1 VSDARSGAAR
11 RRWELLAVLG
21 IAALAAWL
29 RLRRLDLVE
38 FKVDEAIAID
48 MARGVLRGDFPTA
61 GLTSSTGARN
71 PPLLVYL
78 TAIPLAVRDDLLAA
92 TAFVGLLAVAAVAL
106 TYFVLRPRFGS
117 LVALSAAALFATA
130 PWAVLFGR
138 KVWGQNVL
146 PVVSVGLLWSLFAVL
161 ERRRSRAVAFVPI
174 GLCLAFQLN
183 FSAIALAIPAA
194 AVLLYRARDVHWRA
208 AAVGV
213 GVALLLIEPWL
224 LHQTT
229 HGFAD
234 ISALVS
240 RESDE
245 EAATPESGPVDAF
258 RVALRIVGVGDWEY
272 VAGDSL
278 SPFGR
283 DAGAVWTLARAAGV
297 VAAALLL
304 LGLVTSAVC
313 IGRNAVIARRR
324 PWLELSPAAA
334 RRALLL
340 VWVAGACL
348 VYAAPASDRLYPH
361 YLIVTFPVSFVVLAL
376 GLADVTEAVRGRLGR
391 TAWLGASATIV
402 VLCVAFTAFTLSFQ
416 RYVGR
421 EGGTAGDYGVVYRD
435 KAELADFVRAR
446 GLRVRDDLP
455 IDFLVTGDRDS
466 PPGEPPFVIVVD
478 RLPHPARSCAGE
490 LRSFGALDACIPA
503 RR

>member
-1 VSDARSGAAR
+1 VIDASRETAR

-21 IAALAAWL
+21 IAVLAAWL
-29 RLRRLDLVE
+29 RLRRLELVE

-71 PPLLVYL
+71 PPLLIYL
-78 TAIPLAVRDDLLAA
+78 TAVPLAVRDDPLAA
-92 TAFVGLLAVAAVAL
+92 TAFVGVLAVVAVAL
-106 TYFVLRPRFGS
+106 TYFALRPRFGS
-117 LVALSAAALFATA
+117 LVALGAAALFATA

-146 PVVSVGLLWSLFAVL
+146 PIVAVGLVWSLFAVL

-183 FSAIALAIPAA
+183 FSAISLVIPAA
-194 AVLLYRARDVHWRA
+194 AVLLFRARDMHWKA
-208 AAVGV
+208 LAVGV
-213 GVALLLIEPWL
+213 GVALLLIEPWF

-240 RESDE
+240 RENVE

-258 RVALRIVGVGDWEY
+258 RFSLRLVGVGDWEY
-272 VAGDSL
+272 VAGESL
-278 SPFGR
+278 APFSR
-283 DAGAVWTLARAAGV
+283 DAGSAWPLARAAGV
-297 VAAALLL
+297 LAAVLFVF
-304 LGLVTSAVC
+304 GLVTSAVRVV
-313 IGRNAVIARRR
+313 RNARVAQRR
-324 PWLELSPAAA
+324 PWLELDAAAA

-340 VWVAGACL
+340 VWIAGVCL

-361 YLIVTFPVSFVVLAL
+361 YLIVTFPVSFVVVAL
-376 GLADVTEAVRGRLGR
+376 GLADLTAAVRGRLGR
-391 TAWLGASATIV
+391 AASLGAAATV
-402 VLCVAFTAFTLSFQ
+402 VLLCAAFAAFTLSFQ

-435 KAELADFVRAR
+435 KAELAGFVRAR

-455 IDFLVTGDRDS
+455 LDFLVTGDRDT
-466 PPGEPPFVIVVD
+466 PPGDPPFVMVVD
-478 RLPHPARSCAGE
+478 RLLEPARPCAGE
-490 LRSFGALDACIPA
+490 LRSFGPLDACIPA

>member
-1 VSDARSGAAR
+1 VTRTSLGVARG
-11 RRWELLAVLG
+11 RWELLVLLG

-48 MARGVLRGDFPTA
+48 MARGVLDGHFPTA

-71 PPLLVYL
+71 PPLLIYL
-78 TAIPLAVRDDLLAA
+78 MAIPLAVRDDPVAA
-92 TAFVGLLAVAAVAL
+92 TAFVALLAVAAVTL
-106 TYFVLRPRFGS
+106 TYVVLRPRFGP
-117 LVALSAAALFATA
+117 LTALGAAAFFAAA

-146 PVVSVGLLWSLFAVL
+146 PVVSVGLLWSLFVVL
-161 ERRRSRAVAFVPI
+161 ERERSRAVAFVPI

-258 RVALRIVGVGDWEY
+258 RMSFRLVGVGDWEY

-278 SPFGR
+278 TPYAR
-283 DAGAVWTLARAAGV
+283 DAEPVWTLTRAAGV
-297 VAAALLL
+297 VAAALFV
-304 LGLVTSAVC
+304 LGLVTSIVC
-313 IGRNAVIARRR
+313 VVRNARVTRRR
-324 PWLELSPAAA
+324 PWLELDPAVA

-340 VWVAGACL
+340 VWLAG
-348 VYAAPASDRLYPH
+348 V
-361 YLIVTFPVSFVVLAL
+361 
-376 GLADVTEAVRGRLGR
+376 
-391 TAWLGASATIV
+391 
-402 VLCVAFTAFTLSFQ
+402 
-416 RYVGR
+416 
-421 EGGTAGDYGVVYRD
+421 
-435 KAELADFVRAR
+435 
-446 GLRVRDDLP
+446 
-455 IDFLVTGDRDS
+455 
-466 PPGEPPFVIVVD
+466 
-478 RLPHPARSCAGE
+478 
-490 LRSFGALDACIPA
+490 
-503 RR
+503 

>member
-1 VSDARSGAAR
+1 MVAI
-11 RRWELLAVLG
+11 AV
-21 IAALAAWL
+21 LAAWL
-29 RLRRLDLVE
+29 RLRELDLVE

-48 MARGVLRGDFPTA
+48 MARGVLDGHFPSA
-61 GLTSSTGARN
+61 GLTSSSGARN

-78 TAIPLAVRDDLLAA
+78 TAIPLAVRDDPLAA

-106 TYFVLRPRFGS
+106 TYFVLRPRFGP
-117 LVALSAAALFATA
+117 LVALSTAALFATA

-138 KVWGQNVL
+138 KVWGQNLL
-146 PVVSVGLLWSLFAVL
+146 PIVSVGLLWSLFAVL
-161 ERRRSRAVAFVPI
+161 ERRRSRAIAFVPI

-194 AVLLYRARDVHWRA
+194 AVVLHRARDVHWRA
-208 AAVGV
+208 LAVGV
-213 GVALLLIEPWL
+213 GIAFLLIEPWL

-240 RESDE
+240 RGENE
-245 EAATPESGPVDAF
+245 EAATPESGPLDAF
-258 RVALRIVGVGDWEY
+258 RVSLRLAGVGDWEY

-278 SPFGR
+278 TPFAR
-283 DAGAVWTLARAAGV
+283 EAEPFWTLARGASV
-297 VAAALLL
+297 VAGALFV
-304 LGLVTSAVC
+304 LGLATSALSVVRC
-313 IGRNAVIARRR
+313 ARVARRR
-324 PWLELSPAAA
+324 PWLELEVAAA

-340 VWVAGACL
+340 VWLAGAWI

-376 GLADVTEAVRGRLGR
+376 GLADLTGVVRRRYDRAASLAAAAAV
-391 TAWLGASATIV
+391 V
-402 VLCVAFTAFTLSFQ
+402 VLCVAFTAFTLSFH

-435 KAELADFVRAR
+435 KAALADFVRER
-446 GLRVRDDLP
+446 GLRVQDEMVL
-455 IDFLVTGDRDS
+455 DFLVTGDRDA
-466 PPGEPPFVIVVD
+466 PPGDPPFVTVVD
-478 RLPHPARSCAGE
+478 RFREATRACAGR

-503 RR
+503 P

>member
-1 VSDARSGAAR
+1 VRVSSPETAR
-11 RRWELLAVLG
+11 RRWELLVVLV

-38 FKVDEAIAID
+38 FKIDEAIAID
-48 MARGVLRGDFPTA
+48 MARGVLRGEFPST
-61 GLTSSTGARN
+61 GLTSSTGAQN
-71 PPLLVYL
+71 PPLLIYL
-78 TAIPLAVRDDLLAA
+78 TAIPLAVRDDPLAA
-92 TAFVGLLAVAAVAL
+92 TAFIGLLAVAAVAL

-146 PVVSVGLLWSLFAVL
+146 PVVAVGLLWSLFAVL
-161 ERRRSRAVAFVPI
+161 ERRHSRAVAFVPI

-208 AAVGV
+208 LAVGV
-213 GVALLLIEPWL
+213 GVAFLLLEPWL

-229 HGFAD
+229 HGFDD
-234 ISALVS
+234 IVALVS
-240 RESDE
+240 RENVE

-258 RVALRIVGVGDWEY
+258 RVALRLVGVGDWEY
-272 VAGDSL
+272 VAGDSFT
-278 SPFGR
+278 PFAR
-283 DAGAVWTLARAAGV
+283 DAEPVWTLAEVAGV
-297 VAAALLL
+297 LAAALLV

-313 IGRNAVIARRR
+313 VVRNARIARRR
-324 PWLELSPAAA
+324 PWLELDAAA
-334 RRALLL
+334 SRRALLL
-340 VWVAGACL
+340 VWLAGVCL

-361 YLIVTFPVSFVVLAL
+361 YLIVAYPVSFVLLAL
-376 GLADVTEAVRGRLGR
+376 GIADLARAVRGRFGR
-391 TAWLGASATIV
+391 AAWFGAAAAV
-402 VLCVAFTAFTLSFQ
+402 VVACGAFTAFTLSFQ
-416 RYVGR
+416 GYVGR

-435 KAELADFVRAR
+435 KAELADVVRAR

-455 IDFLVTGDRDS
+455 IDFLVTGDRDL
-466 PPGEPPFVIVVD
+466 PPGEPPFVTVAD
-478 RLPHPARSCAGE
+478 RLRRPAPRCAGE
-490 LRSFGALDACIPA
+490 LRTFGALAACFP
-503 RR
+503 

>member
-1 VSDARSGAAR
+1 MLDAWLETAR
-11 RRWELLAVLG
+11 RRWELLALLA

-48 MARGVLRGDFPTA
+48 MARGVLNGDFPTA

-71 PPLLVYL
+71 PPLLIYL
-78 TAIPLAVRDDLLAA
+78 TAIPLAVRDDPLAA
-92 TAFVGLLAVAAVAL
+92 TAFVGLLAVVAVVL

-117 LVALSAAALFATA
+117 LVALGAAALFATA

-146 PVVSVGLLWSLFAVL
+146 PIVSVGLLWSLFAVL
-161 ERRRSRAVAFVPI
+161 ERQRTRAIAFVPVSV
-174 GLCLAFQLN
+174 CLAFQLN

-194 AVLLYRARDVHWRA
+194 AVLLYRARDVHWKA
-208 AAVGV
+208 LAVGV
-213 GVALLLIEPWL
+213 GVALLLIEPWF

-245 EAATPESGPVDAF
+245 EAATSESGPVDAF
-258 RVALRIVGVGDWEY
+258 RMSFRLVGVGDWEY

-278 SPFGR
+278 TPYAR
-283 DAGAVWTLARAAGV
+283 DAEPVWTLTRAAGV
-297 VAAALLL
+297 VAAALFV
-304 LGLVTSAVC
+304 LGLVTSIVC
-313 IGRNAVIARRR
+313 VVRNARVTRRR
-324 PWLELSPAAA
+324 PWLELDAAVA

-340 VWVAGACL
+340 VWLAGVCL

-361 YLIVTFPVSFVVLAL
+361 YLIVSYPVSFVVLAL
-376 GLADVTEAVRGRLGR
+376 GLADLTAAVRGRPGR
-391 TAWLGASATIV
+391 GAWLGAAATIV
-402 VLCVAFTAFTLSFQ
+402 VVCVAFTAFTLSFQ
-416 RYVGR
+416 SYVGR
-421 EGGTAGDYGVVYRD
+421 EGGTTGDYGVVYRD
-435 KAELADFVRAR
+435 KLELADFVRVR
-446 GLRVRDDLP
+446 GLRIRDDLP
-455 IDFLVTGDRDS
+455 IDFLVTGDRDL
-466 PPGEPPFVIVVD
+466 PPGNPPFVTVVD
-478 RLPHPARSCAGE
+478 RLLHPAQPCVGE

>member
-1 VSDARSGAAR
+1 MIDASIEAVR
-11 RRWELLAVLG
+11 RRWELVAVLG
-21 IAALAAWL
+21 IAVLAAWL

-48 MARGVLRGDFPTA
+48 MARGILRGDIPSA

-78 TAIPLAVRDDLLAA
+78 TAIPLAVRDDPLAA
-92 TAFVGLLAVAAVAL
+92 TAFVAVLAVAAVTL
-106 TYFVLRPRFGS
+106 TYVVLRPRFGS
-117 LVALSAAALFATA
+117 LVALGAAAFFATA

-146 PVVSVGLLWSLFAVL
+146 PVVSVGLLWSMFAVL

-183 FSAIALAIPAA
+183 FSAIALVIPAA

-208 AAVGV
+208 LVVGV
-213 GVALLLIEPWL
+213 GVAFLLLEPWL

-234 ISALVS
+234 LVALVS
-240 RESDE
+240 RENVE

-258 RVALRIVGVGDWEY
+258 RVTLQVVGVGDWEY

-278 SPFGR
+278 TPLAR
-283 DAGAVWTLARAAGV
+283 DAEPAWTLARGAGA
-297 VAAALLL
+297 VAAALLI
-304 LGLVTSAVC
+304 LGLVTSAACVA
-313 IGRNAVIARRR
+313 RNARLSRRR
-324 PWLELSPAAA
+324 PWLELGPAAA
-334 RRALLL
+334 TRALLL
-340 VWVAGACL
+340 VWLAGIWL

-361 YLIVTFPVSFVVLAL
+361 YMIVTYPVSFVVLAV
-376 GLADVTEAVRGRLGR
+376 GLADLTGAVRARVGR
-391 TAWLGASATIV
+391 AACFGALATVVAMSAGY
-402 VLCVAFTAFTLSFQ
+402 AAFTLSFQ

-435 KAELADFVRAR
+435 KAKLADFVRSR
-446 GLRVRDDLP
+446 GLRVRDEMV
-455 IDFLVTGDRDS
+455 IDFLVTGDRES
-466 PPGEPPFVIVVD
+466 PTGEPPFVTVAD
-478 RLPHPARSCAGE
+478 RLRDPAPRCAGE
-490 LRSFGALDACIPA
+490 LRSFGALDACIPT
-503 RR
+503 R

>member
-1 VSDARSGAAR
+1 
-11 RRWELLAVLG
+11 
-21 IAALAAWL
+21 
-29 RLRRLDLVE
+29 
-38 FKVDEAIAID
+38 
-48 MARGVLRGDFPTA
+48 
-61 GLTSSTGARN
+61 
-71 PPLLVYL
+71 
-78 TAIPLAVRDDLLAA
+78 VRDDPLAA

-106 TYFVLRPRFGS
+106 TYFVLRPRFGP
-117 LVALSAAALFATA
+117 LVALGAAALFATA

-146 PVVSVGLLWSLFAVL
+146 PIVSVGLLWSLFVVL
-161 ERRRSRAVAFVPI
+161 EQRRARAVAMVPI
-174 GLCLAFQLN
+174 ALCLAFQLN

-194 AVLLYRARDVHWRA
+194 AVLLYRARDVHWKA
-208 AAVGV
+208 LAVGV
-213 GVALLLIEPWL
+213 GVALLLIEPWF

-245 EAATPESGPVDAF
+245 EAATPESGPVDALRMSF
-258 RVALRIVGVGDWEY
+258 RLVGVGDWEY
-272 VAGDSL
+272 VTGDSQA
-278 SPFGR
+278 PFAR
-283 DAGAVWTLARAAGV
+283 DAEPFWTLARGAGV
-297 VAAALLL
+297 VAAALFV
-304 LGLVTSAVC
+304 LGLVTSIVAVV
-313 IGRNAVIARRR
+313 RNARIARRR
-324 PWLELSPAAA
+324 PWLELDAAVA

-340 VWVAGACL
+340 VWLAGVCL

-361 YLIVTFPVSFVVLAL
+361 YLIVTYPVSFVVLAL
-376 GLADVTEAVRGRLGR
+376 GLADLNAAVRGRLDR
-391 TAWLGASATIV
+391 VARLGAVALIA
-402 VLCVAFTAFTLSFQ
+402 VLCIAFAAFTLSFQ

-435 KAELADFVRAR
+435 KAGLADYVQAQ

-455 IDFLVTGDRDS
+455 IDFLVTGDRDL
-466 PPGEPPFVIVVD
+466 PPGDPPFVTVVD
-478 RLPHPARSCAGE
+478 RLLHPAQPCVGE

>member
-1 VSDARSGAAR
+1 
-11 RRWELLAVLG
+11 VLG

-29 RLRRLDLVE
+29 RLRQLDLVE

-48 MARGVLRGDFPTA
+48 MARGVLHGDFPTA

-71 PPLLVYL
+71 PPLLIYL
-78 TAIPLAVRDDLLAA
+78 TAIPLAVRDDPLAA

-106 TYFVLRPRFGS
+106 TYFVLRPRFGP
-117 LVALSAAALFATA
+117 LVALGAAALFATA

-146 PVVSVGLLWSLFAVL
+146 PIVSVGLLWSLFVVL

-183 FSAIALAIPAA
+183 FSAIALAIPAV
-194 AVLLYRARDVHWRA
+194 AVLLFRARDVHWRA
-208 AAVGV
+208 LAVGL
-213 GVALLLIEPWL
+213 GVAFLLLEPWL

-240 RESDE
+240 RGDEE

-272 VAGDSL
+272 LTGDSL
-278 SPFGR
+278 TPFAR
-283 DAGAVWTLARAAGV
+283 DAEPVWTVARAAGV
-297 VAAALLL
+297 VAAALLV

-313 IGRNAVIARRR
+313 VVRNARVTRRR
-324 PWLELSPAAA
+324 PWLELEVAAA

-340 VWVAGACL
+340 VWLAGACL

-376 GLADVTEAVRGRLGR
+376 GLADLRGAVRGRLGR
-391 TAWLGASATIV
+391 AAWLGAAATV
-402 VLCVAFTAFTLSFQ
+402 VAVCAAFWAFTLSFH

-435 KAELADFVRAR
+435 KAELADFVRER
-446 GLRVRDDLP
+446 GLRVPDEMV
-455 IDFLVTGDRDS
+455 IDFLVTGDRDAL
-466 PPGEPPFVIVVD
+466 PGDPPFVTVVD
-478 RLPHPARSCAGE
+478 RFRKAAPECAGE
-490 LRSFGALDACIPA
+490 PHSFGALAACIPA
-503 RR
+503 P